1 MFKVILWAT
10 DGSSGAERALQF
22 AKGLAQAD
30 GARLVV
36 VHVNEF
42 MAGRAAGPVNV
53 DEDEVQAAIQK
64 QVEDLK
70 QGGLK
75 ATLQLADVMAGGA
88 AHVIAEIADKEGA
101 DLIVAGTR
109 GHGPLSG
116 LLLGSVTHRLL
127 HIAHCP
133 VLVVPR
139 SRQVPPHRRD
149 GPGKPAAWDSAHRRK
164 IGWGE
169 GP

>member
-1 MFKVILWAT
+1 VFKVIIWAT
-10 DGSSGAERALQF
+10 DGSSGAEQALQF

-36 VHVNEF
+36 VHVDES
-42 MAGRAAGPVNV
+42 MVPVGRGGGYSVNV
-53 DEDEVQAAIQK
+53 NEDEVQAAIRK
-64 QVEDLK
+64 RVEDLK
-70 QGGLK
+70 QGGLD
-75 ATLQLADVMAGGA
+75 ATLQAARVSMGGA

-109 GHGPLSG
+109 GHGPVSG

-127 HIAHCP
+127 QIAHCP

-139 SRQVPPHRRD
+139 TAPHI
-149 GPGKPAAWDSAHRRK
+149 STS
-164 IGWGE
+164 
-169 GP
+169 